1 MIKIK
6 KSAVVNCFN
15 EELYVDIAIQSIYDY
30 VEEIVV
36 VDNASTDNTVKIVS
50 DFIIKNDLDRK
61 IKFIPLSES
70 MQIADVRNF
79 AIENASFEW
88 IVKWDGDFCAYTAA
102 DLSTRQTC
110 SIENLFAHI
119 DQTNQSFDFYLL
131 YSINLA
137 GDLFH
142 YDVTRQ
148 YLGLHGD
155 AFVGRK
161 SCMKYLADN
170 VYGDIGILRNE
181 SGGEARIK
189 YMNKP
194 ESDPMYFIHMYAV
207 KDYEYIFYRAHLSE
221 YQVWRGQNTNHKFN
235 FWEWLSNVKGNN
247 SKDGIRFVER
257 EYIKN
262 LSRHEI
268 NIPVHLKRYLDNPK
282 FLIEYK
288 DNIIDH
294 RIKLY

>member
-1 MIKIK
+1 MNKIK
-6 KSAVVNCFN
+6 KSAVINCFN
-15 EELYVDIAIQSIYDY
+15 EELYIDIAIQSIYDY

-36 VDNASTDNTVKIVS
+36 VDNASTDSTVKIVN
-50 DFIIKNDLDRK
+50 DFIVQNDSHKK
-61 IKFIPLSES
+61 IKFISLNES
-70 MQIADVRNF
+70 KQIADVRNF

-88 IVKWDGDFCAYTAA
+88 IVKWDGDFCAFTGA
-102 DLSTRQTC
+102 DLTTSRTC
-110 SIENLFAHI
+110 SIEDLFAHI

-142 YDVTRQ
+142 YDTTRQ

-155 AFVGRK
+155 AFIGRK
-161 SCMKYLADN
+161 SCMRYLADN
-170 VYGDIGILRNE
+170 VYGDMGILRNE
-181 SGGEARIK
+181 SGGEARIE
-189 YMNKP
+189 YLNKP
-194 ESDPMYFIHMYAV
+194 ESGPMYFVHMYAV

-221 YQVWRGQNTNHKFN
+221 YQVWRGQNPNGKFN
-235 FWEWLSNVKGNN
+235 FWEWLSVVKGNN
-247 SKDGIRFVER
+247 SVDGIKFIER

-262 LSRHEI
+262 LSRHGI
-268 NIPVHLKRYLDNPK
+268 SVPVNLKKYQDNPK

-288 DNIIDH
+288 DNIINH